1 LTKLINKENNFWWNA
16 KRVIKMI
23 YIKNLKNDLKMKTNE
38 KMKSSLKL
46 KNLSLNIKMQSRTN

>member
-1 LTKLINKENNFWWNA
+1 
-16 KRVIKMI
+16 MI